1 MKIRF
6 ASISLLGLV
15 AFSLVSPTVL
25 IPEVGMMQGSKVF
38 VIDHGTHTSLAI
50 QKDSESFIRY
60 AYGDKN
66 YYAKRDTSLSSGVRA
81 LLVPTESVL
90 ARGELEGIESAVDIE
105 RVLPVVVQ
113 KIHTFDVEQSKAR
126 ALITKLD
133 SIHSSSAEQIDVL
146 AYGLVFADHP
156 SDYHLFSNSSTMI
169 ASWLR
174 ELGVR
179 TLGWGMIASWAV
191 TGN

>member
-1 MKIRF
+1 LKTRF
-6 ASISLLGLV
+6 ASISLLGLL
-15 AFSLVSPTVL
+15 FLSLVSPTVI
-25 IPEVGMMQGSKVF
+25 IPEGSVIESSKVF

-50 QKDSESFIRY
+50 QKDSETFIRY

-66 YYAKRDTSLSSGVRA
+66 YYAKRDTSLSSGARA

-90 ARGELEGIESAVDIE
+90 ARGELAGIESADDFE
-105 RVLPVVVQ
+105 QALPVVIQ
-113 KIHTFDVEQSKAR
+113 KVYEFDVEKPKAN
-126 ALITKLD
+126 ALISSLD
-133 SIHSSSAEQIDVL
+133 SMHSASTDQIEVP

-156 SDYHLFSNSSTMI
+156 KDYHLFSNSSTMI

-179 TLGWGMIASWAV
+179 TLGWGMIASWAEV
-191 TGN
+191 S